1 MEIILQ
7 WLQDGLSGLGPLFI
21 LLGLLIFV
29 HELGHFLVAKF
40 YGVRVE
46 TFSLGFGKK
55 ILQFK
60 KDETVYCISLIP
72 LGGYV
77 KMYGDDPTQPVP
89 DDEKKNAFLE
99 KPVGQR
105 IAIVLAGP
113 LMNLFFAGVLFFMIA
128 MVGQEVPGP
137 YLGDVQASS
146 KAYELGFRSGDK
158 VVSIDGEEFETWKA
172 IFNKIKASPQKEL
185 TFKIKRETS
194 GEMAEL
200 KVTPQYG
207 PNPDVLASGEQVGVI
222 EGMGIESLAPM
233 VGVPSSES
241 VAYQAGLRP
250 LDYISKVNGKEVP
263 TLRQL
268 EPILLAEIKAGKN
281 LKLSVG
287 DVLSEKPGKDKVI
300 KINFEEVGK
309 DLDLANGA
317 MAALGLESSE
327 VYVMRTKPSGPADQ
341 AGLKSGDKFVSLD
354 KTEIT
359 EWQNVVDTIKN
370 FNPESQFIAARV
382 IRDGKMIDLKMKP
395 EMTDLLNSKGQDE
408 QRFTVGIYP
417 GMSLAFPNMHLQRT
431 SNVIEAFKIGVKKS
445 IDWTGIIAMG
455 FVKMVQGEVST
466 RNIGSLI
473 TIGRYA
479 SHSFEAGISQFLRMM
494 AIISINLFLINLLPV
509 PVLDGG
515 HLMFFGIEALRGA
528 PLSLKKMEIAQQ
540 FGLVILMS
548 LMAFALFNDISNWFA
563 AW

>member
-1 MEIILQ
+1 MEMMLQ

-29 HELGHFLVAKF
+29 HELGHFMVAKF

-55 ILQFK
+55 ILQFT

-89 DDEKKNAFLE
+89 DEEKGNAFLE

-113 LMNLFFAGVLFFMIA
+113 LMNLFFASVLFFMIA
-128 MVGQEVPGP
+128 VVGQEVPGAF
-137 YLGDVQASS
+137 LGDIEKDS

-158 VVSIDGEEFETWKA
+158 IESIDGETFLTWKSVA
-172 IFNKIKASPQKEL
+172 QKIKASPEKPL
-185 TFKIKRETS
+185 NFKVKRESS
-194 GEMAEL
+194 GKTEEL
-200 KVTPQYG
+200 KVTPVYG
-207 PNPDVLASGEQVGVI
+207 VNQDVLASSDQVGVI
-222 EGMGIESLAPM
+222 DGLTIESLAPL
-233 VGVPSSES
+233 VGVPNKDSI
-241 VAYQAGLRP
+241 AYKAGLRP
-250 LDYISKVNGKEVP
+250 LDYILKVNGKEVP

-268 EPILLAEIKAGKN
+268 EPILVAQIEAGKN
-281 LKLSVG
+281 LKLVVG
-287 DVLSEKPGKDKVI
+287 DILSEKPAEDKII
-300 KINFEEVGK
+300 KIDFEKFEVDF
-309 DLDLANGA
+309 DLSKGA

-327 VYVMRTKPSGPADQ
+327 VYVMRTKPGGPAEE

-354 KTEIT
+354 GVEIVQ
-359 EWQNVVDTIKN
+359 WQQVVETIKN
-370 FNPESQFIAARV
+370 FKPENQAIAATI
-382 IRDGKMIDLKMKP
+382 IRDGNELDLQLRP
-395 EMTDLLNSKGQDE
+395 EMTDLLNAKGQDE
-408 QRFTVGIYP
+408 ERYTVGIYP

-431 SNVIEAFKIGVKKS
+431 SNLIEAVQIGVQKS
-445 IDWTGIIAMG
+445 IDWTAIIAMG
-455 FVKMVQGEVST
+455 FVKMFQGEVST

>member
-1 MEIILQ
+1 MILQ

-29 HELGHFLVAKF
+29 HEFGHFIVAKF

-89 DDEKKNAFLE
+89 DDEKKSAFLE

-128 MVGQEVPGP
+128 LVGQEVPGP
-137 YLGDVQASS
+137 YLGDIEKNS

-158 VVSIDGEEFETWKA
+158 IESIDGESFVTWRSIA
-172 IFNKIKASPQKEL
+172 QKIKASPETQLK
-185 TFKIKRETS
+185 FVIKRELG
-194 GEMAEL
+194 GETIDL
-200 KVTPQYG
+200 SVTPVFGEDQA
-207 PNPDVLASGEQVGVI
+207 VLASSDPVGVI
-222 EGMGIESLAPM
+222 EGLTIESLAPM
-233 VGVPSSES
+233 VGVPNKDSI
-241 VAYQAGLRP
+241 AYTSGLRP
-250 LDYISKVNGKEVP
+250 LDYISKVNGTEVP
-263 TLRQL
+263 TFRQL
-268 EPILLAEIKAGKN
+268 EPILKTAIESGKG

-287 DVLSEKPGKDKVI
+287 DVINEKPGEDKIVEV
-300 KINFEEVGK
+300 KI
-309 DLDLANGA
+309 DSQLDLSGGA

-327 VYVMRTKPSGPADQ
+327 VYVMRTKPGGPAET
-341 AGLKSGDKFVSLD
+341 AGLQSGDKFVTLN
-354 KTEIT
+354 EVNILQ
-359 EWQNVVDTIKN
+359 WQQVVETIKA
-370 FNPESQFIAARV
+370 FNPEEQFIAATV
-382 IRDGKMIDLKMKP
+382 IRAGEEVTLQLKP
-395 EMTDLLNSKGQDE
+395 EMTDLLNARGQDE

-431 SNVIEAFKIGVKKS
+431 SNVIEAFQVGVKKS
-445 IDWTGIIAMG
+445 LDWTGIIAMG
-455 FVKMVQGEVST
+455 FVKMVQGQVST